1 MSVHLKYYPL
11 YTPKKE
17 NFEVHFQDK
26 IKMHFLTGRK
36 LIYSIKNASGVE
48 EVKNH

>member
-1 MSVHLKYYPL
+1 MSVHLKYYSL

-26 IKMHFLTGRK
+26 IKMHF
-36 LIYSIKNASGVE
+36 
-48 EVKNH
+48 